1 VPALFS
7 FCNRLLRELRL
18 VELDGLLHRIERLLL
33 AVDTFDLYWG
43 WLTLECLVGLEEVLI
58 LLDAVF
64 IEIREIL
71 YIFPALVVDRDGN
84 DLVVTFTIINHIDD
98 GDRACG
104 DEDAWR
110 KGIGGEEDDV
120 EGVVVVP
127 ERLWHEA
134 VVVGECG
141 RRVIGT
147 VELDEAGRLIDLV
160 LVVGAFRDLNDD
172 VDLIRSVFSN
182 RNVVPQVH
190 I

>member
-18 VELDGLLHRIERLLL
+18 VELDGFLHCFERLLL
-33 AVDTFDLYWG
+33 TIDAFDLHRSR
-43 WLTLECLVGLEEVLI
+43 LTLECLVGLEEVLV
-58 LLDAVF
+58 LLDAVLV
-64 IEIREIL
+64 EVGEIL
-71 YIFPALVVDRDGN
+71 HIFPAFVIDRNRDDFVVA
-84 DLVVTFTIINHIDD
+84 LAIVNHVDD

-120 EGVVVVP
+120 ERVVVVP
-127 ERLWHEA
+127 ERL
-134 VVVGECG
+134 VGT
-141 RRVIGT
+141 I
-147 VELDEAGRLIDLV
+147 ELDEAGRLIDLV
-160 LVVGAFRDLNDD
+160 LIVGAFRDLNDD